1 MTKHPQKFRK
11 YFIYILHAIKASKK
25 KKKQKT
31 KTYELTV
38 IPKSQLGLKYTW
50 CQSHSDL
57 NLHFLT
63 FMALFYNW
71 TLISLWVCPFAM
83 LKYAKYPGGPKKKKF
98 MGLNLYDFIHPYS
111 SPKVWVKKTCFNIP
125 LKHFKAFQHYS
136 VCQYQKGS

>member
-11 YFIYILHAIKASKK
+11 YFIYILHAIKASKNK
-25 KKKQKT
+25 QKKKQKT

-83 LKYAKYPGGPKKKKF
+83 LKYAKYPGGPKKKKIYGPEF
-98 MGLNLYDFIHPYS
+98 IWFHPPLFLPKSLSKKNLF
-111 SPKVWVKKTCFNIP
+111 
-125 LKHFKAFQHYS
+125 
-136 VCQYQKGS
+136 